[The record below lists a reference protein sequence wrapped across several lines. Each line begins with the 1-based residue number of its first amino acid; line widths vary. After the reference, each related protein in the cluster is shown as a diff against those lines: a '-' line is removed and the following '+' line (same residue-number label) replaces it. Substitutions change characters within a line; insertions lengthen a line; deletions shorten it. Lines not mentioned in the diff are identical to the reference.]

1 MGVGAFF
8 SGIANVLTGGV
19 IEKGVAIIDKLVV
32 DKDLREKLNAE
43 FRTTQFVT
51 EMALEQAKLESE
63 TQIQVAQEV
72 THQAEL
78 NQSDLYTKQTRPK
91 IARQSWFVS
100 GAYAITCFVSEF
112 VVTMIRSFAHLPP
125 EVMAEIHGIAFQPE
139 IYLAAAAPALTYMG
153 VRSFDIWRAGG
164 AKKI

>member
-1 MGVGAFF
+1 MDIRAFF
-8 SGIANVLTGGV
+8 GGIANALTGGV
-19 IEKGVAIIDKLVV
+19 VEKVVGVVDKLVV

-51 EMALEQAKLESE
+51 EAALEQAKLESE

-78 NQSDLYTKQTRPK
+78 NQADLYTKQTRPK
-91 IARQSWFVS
+91 IARQSWYVS
-100 GAYAITCFVSEF
+100 GAYAVTCFASEF
-112 VVTMIRSFAHLPP
+112 GAVTIKSFTAMSP
-125 EVMAEIHGIAFQPE
+125 EMMAQLHGIDFVWE
-139 IYLAAAAPALTYMG
+139 VYLAAAAPALTYMG
-153 VRSFDIWRAGG
+153 VRSFDIWRSGG